1 MVHVQ
6 TMKHESLNQATLSF
20 VLTTTILR
28 AKRIKV
34 LTESAGIKA
43 ICDEMISEA
52 EDALKIAS
60 T

>member
-1 MVHVQ
+1 VLKEHADV
-6 TMKHESLNQATLSF
+6 ATASF

-34 LTESAGIKA
+34 LAESAGIKA
-43 ICDEMISEA
+43 ICDEMISEC
-52 EDALKIAS
+52 EDALRIVS